1 MNNLEE
7 SYQHPGITC
16 KHELNISDFE
26 TFANELSQK
35 LNLNVEMRYHKSS
48 ILYNKTISKDGIT
61 EKAYLEEK
69 YCSFIPEIKYEFIQ
83 KDFKFII
90 YEDFIEIS
98 VEITLDYFHLMQL
111 YNENQLLKIEPFMTI
126 FNQLKILDINEIH
139 FFVFDEFRIGQNK
152 NYCWENVISTINK
165 SDKKVVIEI

>member
-7 SYQHPGITC
+7 TYQHPGITC

-35 LNLNVEMRYHKSS
+35 LNLNIEMSYHRSS
-48 ILYNKTISKDGIT
+48 ILYNKTFSKDGIK

-69 YCSFIPEIKYEFIQ
+69 NCSLIPETKYEFVQ

-98 VEITLDYFHLMQL
+98 IEITLDYFHLIQL
-111 YNENQLLKIEPFMTI
+111 YNENQLLKIEPFKTI

-152 NYCWENVISTINK
+152 NYCWENVISAINK
-165 SDKKVVIEI
+165 CRNFSIKI

>member
-7 SYQHPGITC
+7 TYQHPGITC

-35 LNLNVEMRYHKSS
+35 LNLNIEMSYHRSS
-48 ILYNKTISKDGIT
+48 ILYNKTFSKDGIK

-69 YCSFIPEIKYEFIQ
+69 NCSLIPETKYEFVQ

-98 VEITLDYFHLMQL
+98 VGITLDYFHLIQL
-111 YNENQLLKIEPFMTI
+111 YNENQLLKIEPFKTI
-126 FNQLKILDINEIH
+126 FNQLKFLDINEIH

-152 NYCWENVISTINK
+152 NYCWENVISAINK
-165 SDKKVVIEI
+165 CRNFSIKI